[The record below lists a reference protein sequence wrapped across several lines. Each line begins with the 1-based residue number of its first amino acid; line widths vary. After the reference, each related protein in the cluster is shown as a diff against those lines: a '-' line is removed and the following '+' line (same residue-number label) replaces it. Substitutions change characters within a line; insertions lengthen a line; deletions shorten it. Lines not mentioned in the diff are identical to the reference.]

1 MLGCGDYSGV
11 WPAVRH
17 DLKRGALL
25 LATATLFSAMV
36 NALQKLT
43 GVRLPAV
50 EITFFRNFFSLPF
63 VLLIASRRGMV
74 LKTSHFGGHV
84 IRSAI
89 GLTGM
94 IMVVVA
100 VTRLPLAE
108 QQILSY
114 TQPLFLVLLSIPLL
128 NEKPSLTHCIAVLIG
143 FCGVLFV
150 ALGKNTASA
159 VPGVIIPHWVY
170 LLAIAQGAVGALT
183 AMQIRQLSATESS
196 TTIAIWQAI
205 LMTLATLVA
214 LPFIWVSPGITD
226 LLCLIAVGAFAGIAQ
241 ILQTEAFASAQ
252 VSAVGPFSY
261 TGLLWAAL
269 IGWLGFGE
277 LPGVTLLLGGCLI
290 IGSGVWM
297 LRADRN
303 KQSRQLATPSSA
315 AALSSQDA
323 PLEASELTNENLERT
338 PST

>member
-1 MLGCGDYSGV
+1 M
-11 WPAVRH
+11 RH
-17 DLKRGALL
+17 DLKRGAFL
-25 LATATLFSAMV
+25 LAIATLFSAMV

-43 GVRLPAV
+43 GVHLPAV

-63 VLLIASRRGMV
+63 VFLIASRRGVV
-74 LKTSHFGGHV
+74 LKTRHFGGHV
-84 IRSAI
+84 IRSAV

-94 IMVVVA
+94 IMTVLT

-108 QQILSY
+108 QQVLSY

-128 NEKPSLTHCIAVLIG
+128 NEKPSLTQSMAVLIG

-150 ALGKNTASA
+150 ALGRETAS
-159 VPGVIIPHWVY
+159 VGQDMIIPHWVY

-183 AMQIRQLSATESS
+183 TMQIRQLSATESS

-214 LPFIWVSPGITD
+214 LPFIWVTPGITD
-226 LLCLIAVGAFAGIAQ
+226 LLCLVAVGAFAGVAQ

-252 VSAVGPFSY
+252 VSAVGPFAY
-261 TGLLWAAL
+261 TGLIWAAL
-269 IGWLGFGE
+269 IGWIGFNE
-277 LPGVTLLLGGCLI
+277 FPGLTLVLGGCLI

-297 LRADRN
+297 LRADKN
-303 KQSRQLATPSSA
+303 KQEKQAASLAEATV
-315 AALSSQDA
+315 LSSQDA
-323 PLEASELTNENLERT
+323 VLEACELTNENLGRT
-338 PST
+338 PSP